1 MDALDARFAVTGG
14 SVLGREHRRLGR
26 NNQDAF
32 AWSQAG
38 SALVA
43 VVVDGCGSGPHSE
56 LGARLGARLLVT
68 ALKRQLDEPPE
79 CPIEDVLAA
88 ARAEVLERLHGLL
101 PALGGTAVVTVRD
114 HFLFTVLGAVVGRRE
129 TVIFSLGDGV
139 WMLDGQRHV
148 IRFPGN
154 APPYLGYALIPE
166 ALESAALGNAPFA
179 IEARR
184 PTAGVDSLVIGT
196 DGAADLERA
205 EPGVLA
211 QLATDERY
219 LKNPQAVSRC
229 LARLNRE
236 RIRVDWQAG
245 AVRKSPGRLE
255 DDTTL
260 ILVRRRR

>member
-1 MDALDARFAVTGG
+1 M
-14 SVLGREHRRLGR
+14 
-26 NNQDAF
+26 
-32 AWSQAG
+32 
-38 SALVA
+38 
-43 VVVDGCGSGPHSE
+43 
-56 LGARLGARLLVT
+56 
-68 ALKRQLDEPPE
+68 
-79 CPIEDVLAA
+79 
-88 ARAEVLERLHGLL
+88 LERLNGLL
-101 PALGGTAVVTVRD
+101 PALGGPPAAAVHD
-114 HFLFTVLGAVVGRRE
+114 HLFFTLLGAVVTRRE

-139 WMLDGQRHV
+139 WMLDGERRV

-166 ALESAALGNAPFA
+166 ALESPSLACAPFV

-184 PTAGVDSLVIGT
+184 PTAGVESLLIGT

-205 EPGVLA
+205 DPGLLVELT
-211 QLATDERY
+211 TDQRY

-245 AVRKSPGRLE
+245 AVRKSPGLLE